1 MAQRWKTH
9 LLIQMNI
16 RELKKWLKEQIEEIP
31 PEYSDKVYDA
41 ATIEEGLQE
50 VSKHGQRVAYERVL
64 KLIE

>member
-1 MAQRWKTH
+1 
-9 LLIQMNI
+9 MNI
-16 RELKKWLKEQIEEIP
+16 RELKIWLKEQIKEIP
-31 PEYSDKVYDA
+31 SEYSDKVYDA